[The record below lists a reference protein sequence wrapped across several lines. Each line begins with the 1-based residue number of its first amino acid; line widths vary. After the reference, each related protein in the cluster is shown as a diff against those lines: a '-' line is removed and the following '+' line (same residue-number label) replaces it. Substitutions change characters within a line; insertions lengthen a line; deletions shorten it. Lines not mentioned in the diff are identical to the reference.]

1 MIKFLAGIWVAFVVL
16 LMNQPSLGYAND
28 MKDDSDLVRVLF
40 RVQLATSETQQE
52 TELPEV
58 FIAGNLESLG
68 RWRPDGLRL
77 SRGEDGTFRGEIE
90 VPAGTEIEFKVTGGS
105 WARVEKGESGLDIGN
120 RRFTVSLPAD
130 DQDFIVDVVV
140 TRFAISSHESVK
152 STVTGTLI
160 TYDTFPSKRLSNSR
174 PIYVWLP
181 PDYDIS
187 DDTYP
192 VLYMHDGQNLFDS
205 TKAAFGVE
213 WGVDETVQKLIQSK
227 TIAPMIIVG
236 VGNTKDRIN
245 EYTLTQDRRLN
256 RGGRGK
262 ELIAFVTEELKP
274 FVDKTYRTRSDR
286 KATWIGG
293 SSLGGLIS
301 LYACIERP
309 DVFGGCFA
317 WSPSL
322 GWDEERLLTELQT
335 KSKWPEAVW
344 VWFSMGTVEGRD
356 RETQSNNVSRA
367 RRLAALLSVENESN
381 RVRYREFEG
390 GKHTEADWATQFSEA
405 LKDRLAV
412 KQSD

>member
-1 MIKFLAGIWVAFVVL
+1 
-16 LMNQPSLGYAND
+16 
-28 MKDDSDLVRVLF
+28 
-40 RVQLATSETQQE
+40 
-52 TELPEV
+52 
-58 FIAGNLESLG
+58 
-68 RWRPDGLRL
+68 
-77 SRGEDGTFRGEIE
+77 
-90 VPAGTEIEFKVTGGS
+90 
-105 WARVEKGESGLDIGN
+105 
-120 RRFTVSLPAD
+120 
-130 DQDFIVDVVV
+130 
-140 TRFAISSHESVK
+140 
-152 STVTGTLI
+152 
-160 TYDTFPSKRLSNSR
+160 
-174 PIYVWLP
+174 
-181 PDYDIS
+181 
-187 DDTYP
+187 
-192 VLYMHDGQNLFDS
+192 
-205 TKAAFGVE
+205 
-213 WGVDETVQKLIQSK
+213 
-227 TIAPMIIVG
+227 
-236 VGNTKDRIN
+236 
-245 EYTLTQDRRLN
+245 
-256 RGGRGK
+256 
-262 ELIAFVTEELKP
+262 LIAFVTEELKP